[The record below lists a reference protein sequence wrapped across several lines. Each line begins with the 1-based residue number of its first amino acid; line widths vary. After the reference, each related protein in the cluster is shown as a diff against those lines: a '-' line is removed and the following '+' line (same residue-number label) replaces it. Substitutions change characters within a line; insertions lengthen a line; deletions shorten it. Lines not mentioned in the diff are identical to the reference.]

1 MRYVLGHLGGTCAIA
16 LLVAGLTIS
25 NHAGVRGATGAFE
38 AVATLCWYIA
48 WCHLT
53 WLPVSASSSSLSFR
67 RQRILRLLLSRGVA
81 PARRPPPSSR
91 SGTPA
96 PTETLMRFP
105 KPYSVQCNTRAE
117 HQSTTRDTPLH
128 DRYIALPPSLAS
140 VRTLTHSR
148 R

>member
-1 MRYVLGHLGGTCAIA
+1 MMRYVLGHLGGTCAIA

-67 RQRILRLLLSRGVA
+67 RQRILRLLLSGGPEWRVRRLDRHLPRA
-81 PARRPPPSSR
+81 PAHLPQ
-91 SGTPA
+91 
-96 PTETLMRFP
+96 P
-105 KPYSVQCNTRAE
+105 KP
-117 HQSTTRDTPLH
+117 
-128 DRYIALPPSLAS
+128 
-140 VRTLTHSR
+140 
-148 R
+148 